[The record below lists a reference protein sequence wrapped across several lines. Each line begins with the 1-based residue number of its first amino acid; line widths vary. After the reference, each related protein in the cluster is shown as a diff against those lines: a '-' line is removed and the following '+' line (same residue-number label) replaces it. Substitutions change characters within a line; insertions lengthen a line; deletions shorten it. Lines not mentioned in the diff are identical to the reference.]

1 MARVVGDADREG
13 GCISRGFRASD
24 RVRRVLVVAAAG
36 VAALA
41 APLLGIEVAGPAVLE
56 AQERVG
62 PLPQLLSPEHHR
74 IAFLVGEWRTVSEFP
89 DGSVGHGELS
99 YRWVLDGGWMKVE
112 FRGDHPAGTPWAA
125 QVMQR
130 WNPESRA
137 YESWVF
143 GGGGPPLHYRGES
156 EGPGHFRVTFTPD
169 AGTPDTGPAAGPV
182 TGPITGPTTG
192 IDYRRQ
198 DDGTVFQDNWVLE
211 GDARRVTLRT
221 RYRPFRPPPPPP
233 IPGVVPAGDSAADAA
248 TPEEA
253 EVLAVL
259 DRLFHGMRMRDAS
272 ILEELFHPDA
282 RMLVAPP
289 GGEDPVFVP
298 VRTVEG
304 FIASVGA
311 GGEPLHEPYF
321 NPEVRI
327 DGHLANVWTFYHL
340 YRGDTFG
347 HCGHDAFELVRTPEG
362 WKFVFLAYTVRTE
375 GCEEE

>member
-1 MARVVGDADREG
+1 MARGAGRAGRAGRAG
-13 GCISRGFRASD
+13 GCISRGLSSFAARGRSGRGLLA
-24 RVRRVLVVAAAG
+24 VAAG

-41 APLLGIEVAGPAVLE
+41 APFPGLAVAGPAVLE
-56 AQERVG
+56 AQERVD

-89 DGSVGHGELS
+89 DGRVGHGELS

-112 FRGDHPAGTPWAA
+112 FQGDHPAGTPWQA

-130 WNPESRA
+130 WNPESQV

-156 EGPGHFRVTFTPD
+156 EEPGHFRVTFTPD
-169 AGTPDTGPAAGPV
+169 AGPTAGPAA
-182 TGPITGPTTG
+182 GPTTG

-198 DDGTVFQDNWVLE
+198 DDGTVLQENWVLE
-211 GDARRVTLRT
+211 GDARRITLRT
-221 RYRPFRPPPPPP
+221 RYRAHRPPPPAPV
-233 IPGVVPAGDSAADAA
+233 PGVVPAGDSAADAA
-248 TPEEA
+248 TAEEA

-272 ILEELFHPDA
+272 ILEALFHPDA

-289 GGEDPVFVP
+289 GDVDPVPVP
-298 VRTVEG
+298 VRSAEA

-340 YRGDTFG
+340 YRGNTFG
-347 HCGHDAFELVRTPEG
+347 HCGHDSFELVRTPEG

-375 GCEEE
+375 GCGAE